1 MSGAETVRVL
11 KDAIN
16 SRRVFSVSNNKYNPI
31 NVSDI
36 KLDEDDE
43 VTIKLNNMETD
54 VTEISI
60 ENQEKALEIMKESF
74 ERMIEQKEADIEI
87 AKMMVDEQ
95 RLKKSLQAVNA
106 YDSSLLLIR
115 KSMSTVN
122 LPPIY
127 YFGKFKH
134 AKINNDF
141 IEITMNP
148 CIAISFTTITYKVEY
163 SFTNGF
169 DILLERSLLW
179 DNKFLNNI
187 CSFST
192 TDKMP
197 TIEGIANSKV
207 TCIDQSKYLPLVK
220 GSNSYNAD
228 LHKVINLI
236 FDKENNKFI
245 NNLLN

>member
-16 SRRVFSVSNNKYNPI
+16 SRRIFSINNGKYNPI

-36 KLDEDDE
+36 QLDEDDE
-43 VTIKLNNMETD
+43 VTIKLNNMETE
-54 VTEISI
+54 VTEINIDS
-60 ENQEKALEIMKESF
+60 QEKALEIMKESF

-106 YDSSLLLIR
+106 DSSLLLIR

-228 LHKVINLI
+228 LRKVIDLI

-245 NNLLN
+245 NNLLS

>member
-16 SRRVFSVSNNKYNPI
+16 SRRIFSVNNGKYNPI

-36 KLDEDDE
+36 RLDEDDE
-43 VTIKLNNMETD
+43 VTININNMEAE
-54 VTEISI
+54 VTEINI
-60 ENQEKALEIMKESF
+60 DNQEKALEIMKESF
-74 ERMIEQKEADIEI
+74 EKMIEEKENDIEN

-95 RLKKSLQAVNA
+95 RLKKSLQAVNV
-106 YDSSLLLIR
+106 DSSLLLIR
-115 KSMSTVN
+115 KSMSAVK

-148 CIAISFTTITYKVEY
+148 CIAISFTSITYKVEY

-220 GSNSYNAD
+220 GSDSYNAE
-228 LHKVINLI
+228 LRKVIDLI

-245 NNLLN
+245 NNLLS

>member
-16 SRRVFSVSNNKYNPI
+16 SRRVFSINNGKYNPI

-36 KLDEDDE
+36 RLDEDDE

-54 VTEISI
+54 VTEINIDS
-60 ENQEKALEIMKESF
+60 QEKALEIMKESF
-74 ERMIEQKEADIEI
+74 ERMIKEKESDIEI
-87 AKMMVDEQ
+87 AKMMVDEL
-95 RLKKSLQAVNA
+95 RLKNSLKAINA
-106 YDSSLLLIR
+106 TADYSLLIIR
-115 KSMSTVN
+115 KSMSAVK
-122 LPPIY
+122 LPPIF

-148 CIAISFTTITYKVEY
+148 CIAISFTSITYKVEY
-163 SFTNGF
+163 SFTDGF

-187 CSFST
+187 CSFGT
-192 TDKMP
+192 TDSH
-197 TIEGIANSKV
+197 NR
-207 TCIDQSKYLPLVK
+207 YLPLVK
-220 GSNSYNAD
+220 GSDSYNAE
-228 LHKVINLI
+228 LRKVIDLV

-245 NNLLN
+245 NNLLS